1 MELLFSRFLYRS
13 IPYYGR
19 NVSIACGWRNYN
31 GGHRGGRG
39 LAPEGSKIHSIV
51 IEKIKTISKK
61 Q

>member
-1 MELLFSRFLYRS
+1 MPPPRDDGV
-13 IPYYGR
+13 YGPTTAA
-19 NVSIACGWRNYN
+19 I
-31 GGHRGGRG
+31 GGEGGRG